1 MGYARRVAAM
11 VGPAPVGCGGDRP
24 TAARGAGGPRGWA
37 TDRPRTAARRITRSS
52 SSRANACGRAP
63 PRSPDRRAASG
74 AAVRAR
80 CLWTLHSG
88 RRALR
93 RRGEPSRGPR
103 TRRPQGAGPGRPRR
117 SRYRPAA
124 RRRAHPTRRASGGV
138 GSRVDR
144 DAAAGRDRPRPRPIA
159 CPRVSR
165 SNRSAARRWKVPVAP
180 RRRRGPPG
188 ARSAGERRVVSGC
201 RRGGWRRRN

>member
-1 MGYARRVAAM
+1 M

-80 CLWTLHSG
+80 CLWTLHADGTLSADVASRSRSSNATTTGSRPRSTAPQSLPSG
-88 RRALR
+88 GAPTSSSDTSSERRHRIA
-93 RRGEPSRGPR
+93 
-103 TRRPQGAGPGRPRR
+103 RR
-117 SRYRPAA
+117 SRRCRWARPTTTQACCLPTRIPIESLSGEAVEGTGCATAAA
-124 RRRAHPTRRASGGV
+124 RSSRRTIRWRAPSG
-138 GSRVDR
+138 
-144 DAAAGRDRPRPRPIA
+144 
-159 CPRVSR
+159 
-165 SNRSAARRWKVPVAP
+165 
-180 RRRRGPPG
+180 
-188 ARSAGERRVVSGC
+188 
-201 RRGGWRRRN
+201 